1 MYEKIESFSCQTNI
15 DGENYI
21 YTYFLLHSVK
31 KMIVDNIELEIP
43 CYGIEILREKM
54 VNDRIVDAYSENIKY
69 VSPQKNKV
77 LELLNMLKEYEVSP
91 IHLIDIAGD
100 SVDEWVG
107 DFDTE
112 ICSESRSFAFI

>member
-15 DGENYI
+15 DGENYV
-21 YTYFLLHSVK
+21 YKYFLLHSVK
-31 KMIVDNIELEIP
+31 KMTVENIEFEIP
-43 CYGIEILREKM
+43 CYGIEILREKIA
-54 VNDRIVDAYSENIKY
+54 NDRIVDTYSENIKY

-91 IHLIDIAGD
+91 IHLIDIAGN
-100 SVDEWVG
+100 SVDDWVS

-112 ICSESRSFAFI
+112 ISNESGKTAFI